1 MNQTDIHRKAIQRT
15 FAELYSVPAESV
27 DVVWNS
33 IGVTVQCAAMIFTRQ
48 TGDDDHEFVSKG
60 EDPVTATLTGDE
72 RYHLER
78 RAGGLHGRILQT
90 QSCPWIHFYPSLLS
104 CGGSKLKAHQRTPES
119 PRGPDIVEDSERSLV
134 HA

>member
-1 MNQTDIHRKAIQRT
+1 
-15 FAELYSVPAESV
+15 
-27 DVVWNS
+27 
-33 IGVTVQCAAMIFTRQ
+33 MIFTRQ

-90 QSCPWIHFYPSLLS
+90 QSCPWIHFYPSLLGS
-104 CGGSKLKAHQRTPES
+104 FCRETSGLDGGDPSYLDGLGTKCQ
-119 PRGPDIVEDSERSLV
+119 
-134 HA
+134 